1 MIGQDQP
8 ETHAARRQTMPKAL
22 RRRGWVRTGSEKQN
36 RQYSST
42 RQHQRPMRAD
52 DSDSGQDMVDGS
64 RWQVTTVKTE
74 ASKGGVVRY
83 ESVRRRRTVDCEG
96 ILRVRWR
103 VRQETRKERN
113 RES

>member
-1 MIGQDQP
+1 V
-8 ETHAARRQTMPKAL
+8 PKAL
-22 RRRGWVRTGSEKQN
+22 RRPGWVRAGLGEQN

-42 RQHQRPMRAD
+42 RQHQRPTRAG

-83 ESVRRRRTVDCEG
+83 ESVRRRRTVDCES

-103 VRQETRKERN
+103 QEKKGTENPEEMKVNTRMEGGCGC
-113 RES
+113 